1 MVNSETKRLTLEE
14 LDQVF
19 SVPTRV
25 FAKYQLTKA
34 LPYFIKRWIL
44 FRRNTHLEPLYKVEI
59 EKKESSLRED

>member
-19 SVPTRV
+19 SVPTHV
-25 FAKYQLTKA
+25 FAKYQLTKV
-34 LPYFIKRWIL
+34 LPYFIKRWIF

-59 EKKESSLRED
+59 EKVNSLHED